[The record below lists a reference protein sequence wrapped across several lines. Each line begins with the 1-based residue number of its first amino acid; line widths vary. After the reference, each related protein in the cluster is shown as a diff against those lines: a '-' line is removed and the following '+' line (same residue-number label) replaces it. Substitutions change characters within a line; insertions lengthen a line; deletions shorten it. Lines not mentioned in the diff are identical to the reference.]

1 MAHYTLWRWRPTED
15 QQSTR
20 PTRLE
25 LSTELDIATRS
36 VLTMKNSSGERPT
49 QKIGTMTWAIMV
61 AAAPNSTSGRP
72 TSSPM
77 PTLLTLARCRATTV
91 ARAANAEMD
100 LSGRTASATRTAAT

>member
-1 MAHYTLWRWRPTED
+1 MEADGGSAKHPTNKAGAKYGTGYCDAQCPHDEKF
-15 QQSTR
+15 
-20 PTRLE
+20 
-25 LSTELDIATRS
+25 IW
-36 VLTMKNSSGERPT
+36 GEPT

-77 PTLLTLARCRATTV
+77 PTLLTLVRCRAITV